1 MNEINPNTIIHVI
14 GVILGALISAYGV
27 IKAAQIKSKANSPQ
41 ESKKFKKFLSVT
53 VIGILLLC
61 VIIFLIIKSGGSLPP
76 CELPL
81 TTTYTFGFEQN
92 VDEHKYVGPWKILPA
107 AKKHTLLISSGNA
120 HSGKS
125 SLRLAVKMGSIDQN
139 PNLEYGGLSISKE
152 DFPFLDTQKPTA
164 CSAWLMI
171 PESEQTQNL
180 KISAHLIIYT
190 GDKNGRRM
198 INSGEETRL
207 TPGKWIPLFSGITHD
222 IQFSDV
228 SEQCREYKHFKS
240 DNKLYDLYLTVWTY
254 NKGYEG
260 SIYIDDIVFYS
271 GTNK

>member
-1 MNEINPNTIIHVI
+1 MKEINFNTIIPVI
-14 GVILGALISAYGV
+14 GVILSAIISAYGA
-27 IKAAQIKSKANSPQ
+27 IKAAKIISKPNSIEVPN
-41 ESKKFKKFLSVT
+41 KFWKFLSVML
-53 VIGILLLC
+53 IWILLLC
-61 VIIFLIIKSGGSLPP
+61 VIIFFIIKSGGCLPP

-81 TTTYTFGFEQN
+81 TTIYTFDFEKK

-107 AKKHTLLISSGNA
+107 AKKHTLLISSENA

-125 SLRLAVKMGSIDQN
+125 SLRLAVNMGPIEQD

-152 DFPFLDTQKPTA
+152 DFPFLDTQKLTA

-171 PESEQTQNL
+171 PESEQTRNL
-180 KISAHLIIYT
+180 KISAHLIIYI

-207 TPGKWIPLFSGITHD
+207 TPGKWIPLFSGITPD
-222 IQFSDV
+222 IQFPDI

-240 DNKLYDLYLTVWTY
+240 DNKLYEFYLTVWTY